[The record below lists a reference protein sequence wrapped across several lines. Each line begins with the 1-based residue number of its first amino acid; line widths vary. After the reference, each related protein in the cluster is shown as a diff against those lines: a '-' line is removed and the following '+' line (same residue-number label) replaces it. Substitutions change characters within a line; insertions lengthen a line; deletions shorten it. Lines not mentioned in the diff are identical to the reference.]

1 MVFFYLIFVIQLTIS
16 WHYKDIEF
24 IVSLFKSYS
33 FQAPQKVLRSQ
44 EFHQRKQAS
53 MLPSQTDISSQ

>member
-1 MVFFYLIFVIQLTIS
+1 MIFFYLIYIIQLTIS
-16 WHYKDIEF
+16 FRYKDIEY
-24 IVSLFKSYS
+24 IVSLFKFYI
-33 FQAPQKVLRSQ
+33 FLAPQKVLRSQ